1 MFHSCVNHTFWIDAG
16 FAWLK
21 ASFIWMSG
29 LIAHEKVFGGW
40 GGGGVVFI
48 WLHPKYHCPHPSSPL
63 VTRWTEDNGGDS
75 CPTWWFFLLL
85 NTTKQI
91 KRIQLSTTDRFTDNS
106 SWAQRTADNS
116 YSSLVWWTKCD
127 LSVSGCFKETSVLCK
142 RQRRRIGRDGSSL
155 WVTMGVITGFGLTD
169 LVVT

>member
-40 GGGGVVFI
+40 GGDVFI

-142 RQRRRIGRDGSSL
+142 RQRRRIGRDRSYLSL
-155 WVTMGVITGFGLTD
+155 WGL
-169 LVVT
+169 